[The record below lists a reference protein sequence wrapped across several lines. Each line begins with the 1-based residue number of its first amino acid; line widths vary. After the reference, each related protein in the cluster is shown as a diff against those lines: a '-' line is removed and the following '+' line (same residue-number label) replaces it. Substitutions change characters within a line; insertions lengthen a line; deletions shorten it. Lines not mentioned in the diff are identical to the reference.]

1 MSAGFLIV
9 TMKELGPVFA
19 LILIGGFSFG
29 GVLGLL
35 MMWLDLRKERYEI
48 RNPNSIVMPLV
59 GVLLTAFWYMVAGN
73 KTVLLV
79 FTVIMIVAA
88 VSLAT
93 YLGKLRL
100 KNDPDAQKRLQAL
113 EDEASALRASNTTN
127 RNTPPSLAGHWK
139 VIFYLTVLPLFV
151 ALLVVNVLLIE
162 RYAPF
167 LVGLFRA
174 ADGGDGEALIGFL
187 ISCPLPVAFSF
198 AWYKFISWLAK
209 RDRIARQK
217 WAAARGLQA
226 PSTRRPR

>member
-1 MSAGFLIV
+1 MSASVFIV

-19 LILIGGFSFG
+19 LILMGGFSFG

-79 FTVIMIVAA
+79 FA
-88 VSLAT
+88 VVMPIALGSLAT
-93 YLGKLRL
+93 YLRKLRL
-100 KNDPDAQKRLQAL
+100 KNDPDAQKILQAL

-127 RNTPPSLAGHWK
+127 TPPSLVGFWK
-139 VIFYLTVLPLFV
+139 TLFYLTVFPLFIV
-151 ALLVVNVLLIE
+151 LLVVNVLLME

-198 AWYKFISWLAK
+198 AWYKFISWLAE
-209 RDRIARQK
+209 RDRIARQYYE
-217 WAAARGLQA
+217 
-226 PSTRRPR
+226 

>member
-1 MSAGFLIV
+1 MLDVIR
-9 TMKELGPVFA
+9 KELIPIIA
-19 LILIGGFSFG
+19 LILMGGISFG

-35 MMWLDLRKERYEI
+35 MMWLDLRKGRYEI

-79 FTVIMIVAA
+79 FAVVIPIAL

-93 YLGKLRL
+93 YLRKLRL
-100 KNDPDAQKRLQAL
+100 KNDPDAQTRLQAL

-127 RNTPPSLAGHWK
+127 TPPSLVGFWK
-139 VIFYLTVLPLFV
+139 TLFYLTVFPLFIV
-151 ALLVVNVLLIE
+151 LLVVNVLLME

-198 AWYKFISWLAK
+198 VWYKLISRLAK
-209 RDRIARQK
+209 RDRIARQ
-217 WAAARGLQA
+217 
-226 PSTRRPR
+226 SYE